1 MLTDYEEI
9 EMSVCK
15 QCGAVNG
22 DDKKFCS
29 ECGYELTAFDPG
41 AIKQALDTVDK
52 EFSRDM
58 RAGMDKSKLT
68 FICDVCGKVNPIDV
82 PGHRCSRCGKKM
94 PRNTYVKALKSI
106 KNSPDYSEPVV
117 KTPSFGRETLPV
129 AEQPAVQEIPQQA
142 YTGAQQVYRMTGK
155 ANPPQQNNS
164 IVQPFVI
171 VPYVSQNQPLLQY
184 NPNTVYRYRKFTE
197 EEKRE
202 NLKDL
207 ARIEKAQEEEEQ
219 RRAEARGEAVVK
231 KSNIRPMAIIA
242 VILTIIALFAVY
254 AMPLI
259 LAGGVDMAQMNFKF
273 DFVDAEYNLM
283 SILNG
288 TKAFPALPV
297 GVISVVVQCLF
308 IVSMLATIVQSIVR
322 IVRDDKLIPAFIFP
336 LIAFISGA
344 AAHII
349 YGLDNNGANFADI
362 YPTGL
367 FGAIAMVVIPLVVTI
382 IAACAHGK
390 KINK

>member
-22 DDKKFCS
+22 DEKKFCS
-29 ECGYELTAFDPG
+29 ECGYELNAFEPG
-41 AIKQALDTVDK
+41 AVQQALDTVDK

-106 KNSPDYSEPVV
+106 KNAPDYSEPVV
-117 KTPSFGRETLPV
+117 KVPTFGRDNAPQ
-129 AEQPAVQEIPQQA
+129 EQQYVQEAPQQT
-142 YTGAQQVYRMTGK
+142 YVGAQQVYRMTGK

-184 NPNTVYRYRKFTE
+184 NPNTVYRYHKFTE

-219 RRAEARGEAVVK
+219 RRAEARGEVAFK

-242 VILTIIALFAVY
+242 IILAVIALVAVY
-254 AMPLI
+254 AMPFI
-259 LAGGVDMAQMNFKF
+259 LPGGVDIAGSNFKF
-273 DFVDAEYNLM
+273 DFIDKEFSL
-283 SILNG
+283 IEIITGG
-288 TKAFPALPV
+288 TAFPTPTIGIV
-297 GVISVVVQCLF
+297 SVVLQCLF
-308 IVSMLATIVQSIVR
+308 IASMLGTIVQSVVR
-322 IVRDDKLIPAFIFP
+322 IVRNDKLIPAFIFP
-336 LIAFISGA
+336 LIALISGIA
-344 AAHII
+344 VHII
-349 YGLDNNGANFADI
+349 YGGEYGFENI

-367 FGAIAMVVIPLVVTI
+367 FAAIAMVVMPLVVTI
-382 IAACAHGK
+382 VAACAHGK
-390 KINK
+390 KLKK

>member
-1 MLTDYEEI
+1 MLADYEEI

-22 DDKKFCS
+22 DEKKFCS
-29 ECGYELTAFDPG
+29 ECGYELNAFDPG
-41 AIKQALDTVDK
+41 AVQQALDTVDK

-106 KNSPDYSEPVV
+106 KNAPDYSEPVV
-117 KTPSFGRETLPV
+117 KIPTFNRDKS
-129 AEQPAVQEIPQQA
+129 EQSVQEVPQQA
-142 YTGAQQVYRMTGK
+142 YVGAQQIYRMSGK

-184 NPNTVYRYRKFTE
+184 NPNTVYRYHKFTE

-219 RRAEARGEAVVK
+219 RRAEARGEIAVK

-242 VILTIIALFAVY
+242 IILTIIALFAVY

-259 LAGGVDMAQMNFKF
+259 LTGGVDMAEMNFKF
-273 DFVDAEYNLM
+273 DFIDTEYNLM

-288 TKAFPALPV
+288 TKEFPSLPV
-297 GVISVVVQCLF
+297 GVVSVVVQCLF

-322 IVRDDKLIPAFIFP
+322 IVRNDKLIPAFIFP
-336 LIAFISGA
+336 LIALISGA

-349 YGLDNNGANFADI
+349 YGLDNNGANFSAI

-390 KINK
+390 QGKKLNK

>member
-22 DDKKFCS
+22 DEKKFCS
-29 ECGYELTAFDPG
+29 ECGYELNAFEPG
-41 AIKQALDTVDK
+41 AVQQALDTVDK

-106 KNSPDYSEPVV
+106 KNAPDYSEPVV
-117 KTPSFGRETLPV
+117 KVPTFGRDNAPQ
-129 AEQPAVQEIPQQA
+129 EQQYVQEVPQQT
-142 YTGAQQVYRMTGK
+142 YVGAQQVYRMTGK

-184 NPNTVYRYRKFTE
+184 NPNTVYRYHKFTE

-219 RRAEARGEAVVK
+219 RRAEARGDVAFK

-242 VILTIIALFAVY
+242 IILAVIALVAVY
-254 AMPLI
+254 AMPFI
-259 LAGGVDMAQMNFKF
+259 LPDGVDIAGSNFKF
-273 DFVDAEYNLM
+273 DLIDSNNSLVG
-283 SILNG
+283 ILNG
-288 TKAFPALPV
+288 SANFPDDPMGIV
-297 GVISVVVQCLF
+297 SVVLQCLF
-308 IVSMLATIVQSIVR
+308 VASMLGTIVQSVVR
-322 IVRDDKLIPAFIFP
+322 IVRNDKLIPAFIFP
-336 LIAFISGA
+336 SIALISGIA
-344 AAHII
+344 VHII
-349 YGLDNNGANFADI
+349 YGVGCGFENI

-367 FGAIAMVVIPLVVTI
+367 FAAIAMVVIPLVVTI
-382 IAACAHGK
+382 VAACAHGK
-390 KINK
+390 KLKK